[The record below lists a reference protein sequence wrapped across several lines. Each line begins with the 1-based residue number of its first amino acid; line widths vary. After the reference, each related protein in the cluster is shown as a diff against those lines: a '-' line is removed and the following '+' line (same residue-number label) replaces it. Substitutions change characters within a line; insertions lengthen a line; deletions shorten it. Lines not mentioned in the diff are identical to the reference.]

1 MAFGGC
7 VLVFAHVVFVFALV
21 VQLHQAC
28 VARPVALRGLRGFV
42 VPERDLCPRLV
53 GLGIAKGPGGV
64 AAGVGLHRHWPGKRL
79 LVFALPSG

>member
-1 MAFGGC
+1 M
-7 VLVFAHVVFVFALV
+7 VFAHFVLVFALV

-42 VPERDLCPRLV
+42 VPERYIYQRRV
-53 GLGIAKGPGGV
+53 GLGIGKGPGGV